1 MSTYVRE
8 KVLRVPVAKCLPE
21 FLKLSDPYEELEK
34 FLGSACQYATVGK
47 FQIAPTETFYIDY
60 VLEYDWDC
68 SAGEFGKTRALHA
81 SEKAKYKSKFESV
94 IPTINMDDVRLVEF
108 AWYNST
114 DANDYYDETEDDFY
128 NEI

>member
-21 FLKLSDPYEELEK
+21 FLALDDPYEELEK
-34 FLGSACQYATVGK
+34 FLGSACKYATVGK

-68 SAGEFGKTRALHA
+68 SAGEFGKTRALYA
-81 SEKAKYKSKFESV
+81 SEKAKYRPEFESA
-94 IPTINMDDVRLVEF
+94 IPTIDMDDVRLVEF
-108 AWYNST
+108 AWYNGT
-114 DANDYYDETEDDFY
+114 DASDYYGETEDDFY